1 MPFAQVHYP
10 FENSDW
16 FDSHS
21 PGDYIV
27 EYSGQ
32 TRGWFYT
39 LHVLSTALFD
49 RPAFKTAVSH
59 GIVLGSDGQKM
70 SKSLRNYPDVNEVF
84 DRDGS
89 DAMRWFLLSSP
100 ILRGGTMSVTEQGIR
115 EGTRQVLLPLWNT
128 YYFFTLYANASG
140 YEAKFD
146 LSSEDVLDRYLVAKT
161 REMVA
166 GVSADLNG
174 FDTFGAAA
182 RLRDFADVL
191 TNWYVR
197 RSRARFWDG
206 DAAAFNTL
214 YSVLEIMTRVAAP
227 MLPLIAEEVFQGLTG
242 MRSVH
247 LTEWPDHEALKADD
261 KLMIAMDQVRVVSSV
276 ANGLRKVNGLRV
288 RLPLAKLTVVTKNA
302 DDLSEFVDIIAEELN
317 VKSIDLVE
325 LSLDSTTE
333 FGVIK
338 RLTVNSRALGPRVG
352 KQVQQVIGASKS
364 GDWSQDGDKV
374 ICGGIELIEGEYEI
388 DLVADLSDAAESVN
402 LIGILPS
409 GGFVLLDSR
418 VTKELEVE
426 GIARDV
432 IRAVQQAR
440 KDADLDVSD
449 RIKLVVT
456 SVQDVIDAIATH
468 EELVKSETLTLE
480 LETTLGDVEG
490 EGVTVGE
497 DLPIGILVKK
507 I

>member
-1 MPFAQVHYP
+1 
-10 FENSDW
+10 
-16 FDSHS
+16 
-21 PGDYIV
+21 
-27 EYSGQ
+27 
-32 TRGWFYT
+32 
-39 LHVLSTALFD
+39 
-49 RPAFKTAVSH
+49 
-59 GIVLGSDGQKM
+59 
-70 SKSLRNYPDVNEVF
+70 
-84 DRDGS
+84 
-89 DAMRWFLLSSP
+89 
-100 ILRGGTMSVTEQGIR
+100 
-115 EGTRQVLLPLWNT
+115 
-128 YYFFTLYANASG
+128 
-140 YEAKFD
+140 
-146 LSSEDVLDRYLVAKT
+146 
-161 REMVA
+161 
-166 GVSADLNG
+166 
-174 FDTFGAAA
+174 
-182 RLRDFADVL
+182 
-191 TNWYVR
+191 
-197 RSRARFWDG
+197 
-206 DAAAFNTL
+206 
-214 YSVLEIMTRVAAP
+214 

-247 LTEWPDHEALKADD
+247 LTQWPAHEALKADD
-261 KLMIAMDQVRVVSSV
+261 KLMTAMDQVRVVSSV

-302 DDLSEFVDIIAEELN
+302 DDLSEFADIIAEELN

>member
-1 MPFAQVHYP
+1 
-10 FENSDW
+10 
-16 FDSHS
+16 
-21 PGDYIV
+21 
-27 EYSGQ
+27 
-32 TRGWFYT
+32 
-39 LHVLSTALFD
+39 
-49 RPAFKTAVSH
+49 
-59 GIVLGSDGQKM
+59 
-70 SKSLRNYPDVNEVF
+70 
-84 DRDGS
+84 
-89 DAMRWFLLSSP
+89 
-100 ILRGGTMSVTEQGIR
+100 
-115 EGTRQVLLPLWNT
+115 
-128 YYFFTLYANASG
+128 
-140 YEAKFD
+140 
-146 LSSEDVLDRYLVAKT
+146 
-161 REMVA
+161 
-166 GVSADLNG
+166 
-174 FDTFGAAA
+174 
-182 RLRDFADVL
+182 
-191 TNWYVR
+191 
-197 RSRARFWDG
+197 
-206 DAAAFNTL
+206 
-214 YSVLEIMTRVAAP
+214 MT
-227 MLPLIAEEVFQGLTG
+227 
-242 MRSVH
+242 
-247 LTEWPDHEALKADD
+247 
-261 KLMIAMDQVRVVSSV
+261 AMDQVRTVSSV

-456 SVQDVIDAIATH
+456 SVQDVVDAIATH

>member
-1 MPFAQVHYP
+1 
-10 FENSDW
+10 
-16 FDSHS
+16 
-21 PGDYIV
+21 
-27 EYSGQ
+27 
-32 TRGWFYT
+32 
-39 LHVLSTALFD
+39 
-49 RPAFKTAVSH
+49 
-59 GIVLGSDGQKM
+59 M
-70 SKSLRNYPDVNEVF
+70 S
-84 DRDGS
+84 
-89 DAMRWFLLSSP
+89 
-100 ILRGGTMSVTEQGIR
+100 
-115 EGTRQVLLPLWNT
+115 
-128 YYFFTLYANASG
+128 
-140 YEAKFD
+140 
-146 LSSEDVLDRYLVAKT
+146 
-161 REMVA
+161 
-166 GVSADLNG
+166 
-174 FDTFGAAA
+174 
-182 RLRDFADVL
+182 
-191 TNWYVR
+191 
-197 RSRARFWDG
+197 
-206 DAAAFNTL
+206 
-214 YSVLEIMTRVAAP
+214 RVAAP

-261 KLMIAMDQVRVVSSV
+261 KLMTAMDQVRVVSSV

-302 DDLSEFVDIIAEELN
+302 DDLSDFVDIIAEELN

-352 KQVQQVIGASKS
+352 KQVQLIIGASKS

-456 SVQDVIDAIATH
+456 SVQDVVDAIAAH

>member
-1 MPFAQVHYP
+1 
-10 FENSDW
+10 
-16 FDSHS
+16 
-21 PGDYIV
+21 
-27 EYSGQ
+27 
-32 TRGWFYT
+32 
-39 LHVLSTALFD
+39 
-49 RPAFKTAVSH
+49 
-59 GIVLGSDGQKM
+59 
-70 SKSLRNYPDVNEVF
+70 
-84 DRDGS
+84 
-89 DAMRWFLLSSP
+89 
-100 ILRGGTMSVTEQGIR
+100 
-115 EGTRQVLLPLWNT
+115 
-128 YYFFTLYANASG
+128 
-140 YEAKFD
+140 
-146 LSSEDVLDRYLVAKT
+146 
-161 REMVA
+161 
-166 GVSADLNG
+166 
-174 FDTFGAAA
+174 
-182 RLRDFADVL
+182 
-191 TNWYVR
+191 
-197 RSRARFWDG
+197 
-206 DAAAFNTL
+206 
-214 YSVLEIMTRVAAP
+214 MTRVAAP

-261 KLMIAMDQVRVVSSV
+261 KLMTAMDQVRVVSSV
-276 ANGLRKVNGLRV
+276 SNGLRKVNGLRV

-302 DDLSEFVDIIAEELN
+302 DDLTEFVDIIAEELN

-418 VTKELEVE
+418 VSKELEVE

-497 DLPIGILVKK
+497 DLPIGIVVKK